1 MCYEFSLWSR
11 KLRKDEQARKLPQES
26 EQVMGQVTKQPTPAP
41 QPAPVAQQTK
51 VQKRETI
58 PA

>member
-11 KLRKDEQARKLPQES
+11 KLRKDEQARKQPQES
-26 EQVMGQVTKQPTPAP
+26 EQVTKRPTPAP